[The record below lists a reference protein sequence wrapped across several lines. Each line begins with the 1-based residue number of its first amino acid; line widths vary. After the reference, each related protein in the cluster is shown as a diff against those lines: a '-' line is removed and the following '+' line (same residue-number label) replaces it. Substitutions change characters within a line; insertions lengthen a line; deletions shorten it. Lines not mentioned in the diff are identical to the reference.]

1 MKAELPELPEAKRRR
16 FIQEYNLDKEVVDLL
31 VEDKAEA
38 DYFEEA
44 ASELKSRISTTNPLT
59 PSSGPR
65 GYRLLTNYFTSDL
78 RGLMK
83 EQGVK
88 IIDLKI
94 NPEEFAHL
102 VSLVEKGNLSSRLAK
117 DLLLKMLKTGE
128 DPEVLMREGDI
139 NLISDESQLE
149 EVITQAIT
157 KNPQAVTDYKKG
169 KANALQFLL
178 GNVMAITKGKADP
191 KIVKRLLNKRLKD

>member
-1 MKAELPELPEAKRRR
+1 
-16 FIQEYNLDKEVVDLL
+16 
-31 VEDKAEA
+31 
-38 DYFEEA
+38 
-44 ASELKSRISTTNPLT
+44 
-59 PSSGPR
+59 
-65 GYRLLTNYFTSDL
+65 
-78 RGLMK
+78 
-83 EQGVK
+83 
-88 IIDLKI
+88 
-94 NPEEFAHL
+94 
-102 VSLVEKGNLSSRLAK
+102 
-117 DLLLKMLKTGE
+117 MLKTGE